1 VNIVDTGLP
10 TPLCSVGMYI
20 KKVRKRNPGGQRQYE
35 YLHLVENVRTE
46 QGPRQRL
53 VLNLGALP
61 IEADQYKE
69 LANSI
74 EGMLTGQAELFSSDP
89 LIEKQARKA
98 VRRLLERR
106 AHSEEK
112 DHGRTPLA
120 PEYQTVDVHSLEA
133 TEPRSIGPEYVG
145 HCLWRELGFN
155 RALLEA
161 GCAREWLPLIE
172 ALVVG
177 RLVEPGSER
186 QSWEWME
193 SRSAIFEL
201 TGPPVHASLS
211 ALYRASDV
219 LFSYKEE
226 IEKHLSRR
234 ERDLFS
240 LTERMCFFDLTNTY
254 FEGAVKS
261 NPKAKRGHSKEKR
274 SDCPLLTLALIVDE
288 QGFPKYSQ
296 LYPGNQ
302 YEAQTLG
309 DIIDALLKAHPELAR
324 DRTVIIDAGIATE
337 ENIQLLKDK
346 QFHYICVGR
355 SLLDFSPEDT
365 EDLVV
370 IHHDEQKALQV
381 EVKRYEK
388 DREVQLLC
396 RSTGRQEKD
405 QAIRTRQER
414 LFTERLHY
422 FREGLTKKGHT
433 KRYAKIVEMIGRLR
447 EKYPRA
453 SKLFEVEVIPAVE
466 LSENK
471 SVKAKDIV
479 WRKRKPYE
487 QYSQL
492 DGCYVLRTDREDLT
506 DKAIWETYVMLTR
519 IETAF
524 RALKSS
530 LGLRPN
536 FHQKEDRA
544 DAHMFISLL
553 AYHLLNAIEHRL
565 RQYGDH
571 RSWGILRKTLS
582 THQRLTIEYQEK
594 TQTGSQRH
602 HVRLCSQAEVEHKI
616 IYQRLGLHFVPLP
629 RKRYV
634 GK

>member
-1 VNIVDTGLP
+1 
-10 TPLCSVGMYI
+10 MYI

-53 VLNLGALP
+53 VLNLGTLP

-69 LANSI
+69 LANTI

-89 LIEKQARKA
+89 RIEKQARKA

-106 AHSEEK
+106 AHREEK
-112 DHGRTPLA
+112 DNRRTPLA

-145 HCLWRELGFN
+145 HCLWQAVGFN

-161 GCAREWLPLIE
+161 GCAREWLALIE
-172 ALVVG
+172 ALVIG

-201 TGPPVHASLS
+201 TGRPSRTSLS

-226 IEKHLSRR
+226 IERHLSRR

-254 FEGAVKS
+254 FEGEVKS

-309 DIIDALLKAHPELAR
+309 DIIDALLKARPELAR

-355 SLLDFSPEDT
+355 SLLEFSPEDT
-365 EDLVV
+365 EELVL
-370 IHHDEQKALQV
+370 IHHDEQKALKV

-388 DREVQLLC
+388 NHEVQLLC

-414 LFTERLHY
+414 LFTERLQY
-422 FREGLTKKGHT
+422 LREGLNKKGRT

-447 EKYPRA
+447 ERYPRA
-453 SKLFEVEVIPAVE
+453 SKLFEVEVIHD
-466 LSENK
+466 SERSKNK
-471 SVKAKDIV
+471 FATAKDIV
-479 WRKRKPYE
+479 WKERNSYAE
-487 QYSQL
+487 QSKL

-506 DKAIWETYVMLTR
+506 DKEIWETYVMLTR

-536 FHQKEDRA
+536 FHQKEDRV
-544 DAHMFISLL
+544 DAHLFISVL

-571 RSWGILRKTLS
+571 RSWGTLRKTLS

-616 IYQRLGLHFVPLP
+616 IYQRLGLHPVPLP

>member
-1 VNIVDTGLP
+1 
-10 TPLCSVGMYI
+10 MYL

-53 VLNLGALP
+53 VLNLGTLP

-69 LANSI
+69 LANTI

-89 LIEKQARKA
+89 TIEKQARKA

-106 AHSEEK
+106 AHREEK
-112 DHGRTPLA
+112 ANRRTPRA
-120 PEYQTVDVHSLEA
+120 PEYQTVDMHSLEA
-133 TEPRSIGPEYVG
+133 PEPRSIGSEYVG
-145 HCLWRELGFN
+145 HCLWQARGVN
-155 RALLEA
+155 RTLLEA
-161 GCAREWLPLIE
+161 GCAREWLPLSE
-172 ALVVG
+172 ALVIG

-201 TGPPVHASLS
+201 TGRPSRASLS

-219 LFSYKEE
+219 LFSYQEE
-226 IEKHLSRR
+226 IERHLSRR

-254 FEGAVKS
+254 FEGEGKI

-288 QGFPKYSQ
+288 QGFPKYSH

-309 DIIDALLKAHPELAR
+309 DIIDALLKARPELAR
-324 DRTVIIDAGIATE
+324 ERTVIIDAGIATE
-337 ENIQLLKDK
+337 GNIQLLKGK

-365 EDLVV
+365 EELVL
-370 IHHDEQKALQV
+370 IHHDEHKALKV

-388 DREVQLLC
+388 NHEVHLLC

-414 LFTERLHY
+414 LFTERLQY
-422 FREGLTKKGHT
+422 LREGLNQKGRT

-447 EKYPRA
+447 ERYPRA
-453 SKLFEVEVIPAVE
+453 SKLFEVEVIHDSE
-466 LSENK
+466 LSKNK
-471 SVKAKDIV
+471 FATAKDIV
-479 WRKRKPYE
+479 WKKHNSSVE
-487 QYSQL
+487 QSKL

-506 DKAIWETYVMLTR
+506 DKGIWETYVMLTR

-544 DAHMFISLL
+544 DAHMVISVP

-571 RSWGILRKTLS
+571 RSWGTLRKTLS

-616 IYQRLGLHFVPLP
+616 IYPRLGLHPVPLP

>member
-1 VNIVDTGLP
+1 MVDIVDTGLSIS
-10 TPLCSVGMYI
+10 LCSAGMYI

-53 VLNLGALP
+53 VLNLGTLP

-69 LANSI
+69 LANTV

-112 DHGRTPLA
+112 DNRGTPLA

-145 HCLWRELGFN
+145 HCLWQAVGFN

-172 ALVVG
+172 ALVIG

-186 QSWEWME
+186 RSWEWME

-201 TGPPVHASLS
+201 TGRPSRTSLS

-226 IEKHLSRR
+226 IERHLSRR

-254 FEGAVKS
+254 FEGEVKS

-309 DIIDALLKAHPELAR
+309 DIIDALLKVRPELAR

-337 ENIQLLKDK
+337 ENIQLLKSK

-365 EDLVV
+365 EELVL
-370 IHHDEQKALQV
+370 IHHDEQKALKV
-381 EVKRYEK
+381 EIKRYEK
-388 DREVQLLC
+388 NHEVQLLC

-414 LFTERLHY
+414 LFTERLQY
-422 FREGLTKKGHT
+422 LREGLNKKGRT

-447 EKYPRA
+447 ERYPRA
-453 SKLFEVEVIPAVE
+453 SRLFEVEVIHDSE
-466 LSENK
+466 LSKNK
-471 SVKAKDIV
+471 FATAKDIV
-479 WRKRKPYE
+479 WKKRNSYAQQSK
-487 QYSQL
+487 L
-492 DGCYVLRTDREDLT
+492 DGCYVLRTNREDLT
-506 DKAIWETYVMLTR
+506 DKEIWETYVMLTR

-536 FHQKEDRA
+536 FHQTEDRI
-544 DAHMFISLL
+544 DAHLFIPVYLGTGLPSPQC
-553 AYHLLNAIEHRL
+553 HRTPIT
-565 RQYGDH
+565 
-571 RSWGILRKTLS
+571 S
-582 THQRLTIEYQEK
+582 
-594 TQTGSQRH
+594 
-602 HVRLCSQAEVEHKI
+602 VR
-616 IYQRLGLHFVPLP
+616 
-629 RKRYV
+629 
-634 GK
+634 

>member
-1 VNIVDTGLP
+1 
-10 TPLCSVGMYI
+10 MYI
-20 KKVRKRNPGGQRQYE
+20 KEVRKRNPGGKKHYQ

-53 VLNLGALP
+53 VLNLGALAVEP
-61 IEADQYKE
+61 DQYKE
-69 LANSI
+69 LANTI
-74 EGMLTGQAELFSSDP
+74 EGMLTGQQDLFSSDP
-89 LIEKQARKA
+89 TIERHARKA
-98 VRRLLERR
+98 VRRLLQRR
-106 AHSEEK
+106 GRSEGK
-112 DHGRTPLA
+112 DKGTTPPA
-120 PEYQTVDVHSLEA
+120 PEYHTVDTHSIEA

-145 HCLWRELGFN
+145 HGLWQELGFN

-186 QSWEWME
+186 QSWAWME

-211 ALYRASDV
+211 ALYRACDV
-219 LFSYKEE
+219 LFSCKDALET
-226 IEKHLSRR
+226 HLCGR

-240 LTERMCFFDLTNTY
+240 LSERMCFFDLTNTY
-254 FEGAVKS
+254 FEGQGKR

-274 SDCPLLTLALIVDE
+274 FDCPLLTLALIVDE

-302 YEAQTLG
+302 YEAHTLG
-309 DIIDALLKAHPELAR
+309 EMIDALIKARPELA
-324 DRTVIIDAGIATE
+324 DERTVIIDAGIATE
-337 ENIQLLKDK
+337 ENIQWLKDK

-355 SLLDFSPEDT
+355 SLSDFSPEDT
-365 EDLVV
+365 EDLVI
-370 IHHDEQKALQV
+370 IHHDEPKALKV
-381 EVKRYEK
+381 EVKRTEK
-388 DREVQLLC
+388 DHEVILLC

-414 LFTERLHY
+414 LFLERLHY
-422 FREGLTKKGHT
+422 FREGLSKKGHT
-433 KRYAKIVEMIGRLR
+433 KRYSKVVETIGRLR

-453 SKLFEVEVIPAVE
+453 SKLFEVEVIPDSE
-466 LSENK
+466 LSKNK
-471 SVKAKDIV
+471 LAPAKDIV
-479 WRKRKPYE
+479 WKKRKPYE
-487 QYSQL
+487 KYSQL
-492 DGCYVLRTDREDLT
+492 DGCYVLRTDRADLT
-506 DKAIWETYVMLTR
+506 DKEIWETYLMLTR

-536 FHQKEDRA
+536 FHQREDRA
-544 DAHMFISLL
+544 DVHLFISVL

-565 RQYGDH
+565 HQYGDH
-571 RSWGILRKTLS
+571 RSWSTLRKTLS

-594 TQTGSQRH
+594 TQTGSQH
-602 HVRLCSQAEVEHKI
+602 HHLRVCSQAEVEHKI
-616 IYQRLGLHFVPLP
+616 IYQRLGLHPVPLP